1 MSLSS
6 IFQYVCIVFKL
17 SQAEDAVNSEIQRL
31 EMATQHCLDGLEST
45 FNEIMTSVERRKNEL
60 STAIAQARDVKKKV
74 LEEQLSLIQAEKDK
88 VMLCEHV
95 AVFIF
100 VYS

>member
-1 MSLSS
+1 M
-6 IFQYVCIVFKL
+6 

-31 EMATQHCLDGLEST
+31 EMATQQCLDGLEST

-60 STAIAQARDVKKKV
+60 SNAIAQARDVKKKV

-88 VMLCEHV
+88 VIMGN
-95 AVFIF
+95 
-100 VYS
+100 